1 MEQNFTIKN
10 ITKNSTNL
18 EVDWSDGKKSKFN
31 YLWLRDNCPT
41 AHDKDSRH
49 RMFNI
54 LKVSNKINP
63 KKFAVNNEGK
73 LEIEWSEGDHV
84 SYYDQNWLRENCYT
98 IKNNLEYKSPYQLW
112 DNSLQN
118 DLKSIEIEHDEIM
131 SSDEGLVRWLEL
143 LHHTGIAIVKNAP
156 TENNSGFK
164 ILNRIS
170 HTRETFFKTP
180 FEVINIP
187 KPNNSAYTAHAL
199 RNHMDLP
206 WFETPP
212 GYQFLHCLVNSATGG
227 DSSAVDGFAVAD
239 YLRKNEKE
247 IFDTLVNVHLK
258 FRDMDYTQESVRS
271 YYAPAISLTKD
282 NDYHDIRFSVA
293 TMDALDCHPDLMDK
307 VYKAHHRFGNLLHD
321 DQFQIKFRL
330 GPGDIF
336 SFNNRRLLHGRTEYD
351 PNSGHRH
358 LQGYYMDRDEIIG
371 RLRYL
376 KNSVNSNQ

>member
-1 MEQNFTIKN
+1 MNENPSISSLKKN
-10 ITKNSTNL
+10 GKSIL
-18 EVDWSDGKKSKFN
+18 IDWSDGEQSKFN
-31 YLWLRDNCPT
+31 FLWLRDNCPSEVHPT
-41 AHDKDSRH
+41 ARERTFNLLNVSENIYPKAFTINDK
-49 RMFNI
+49 
-54 LKVSNKINP
+54 
-63 KKFAVNNEGK
+63 GQ
-73 LEIEWSEGDHV
+73 LEIEWSEGGHI
-84 SYYDQNWLRENCYT
+84 SHYDVEWLRHNCYT
-98 IKNNLEYKSPYQLW
+98 MKSKKKYSSPYFLW
-112 DNSLQN
+112 DNSMQSN
-118 DLKSIEIEHDEIM
+118 FEDIQIDYQEII
-131 SSDEGLVRWLEL
+131 SGDEGIKKWLEQ
-143 LHHTGIAIVKNAP
+143 LHYKGISIVKNAP
-156 TENNSGFK
+156 TEKESGFDV
-164 ILNRIS
+164 LSNIS
-170 HTRETFFKTP
+170 HHRETFFKTP